1 MRTTTVTSLTSTI
14 SLPVSSNINENS
26 SNSNGQ
32 QLINSTNGNS
42 NNGMNMAIA
51 GGTNTVATINTLLA
65 TSDDAFRISH
75 INRNFGFCR
84 R

>member
-1 MRTTTVTSLTSTI
+1 MNTI
-14 SLPVSSNINENS
+14 S
-26 SNSNGQ
+26 
-32 QLINSTNGNS
+32 
-42 NNGMNMAIA
+42 A
-51 GGTNTVATINTLLA
+51 INTLLG

>member
-1 MRTTTVTSLTSTI
+1 
-14 SLPVSSNINENS
+14 
-26 SNSNGQ
+26 
-32 QLINSTNGNS
+32 
-42 NNGMNMAIA
+42 MAIA

-75 INRNFGFCR
+75 INRNFSFCR